1 MRIMTVGTVARS
13 WLVSYVRTIFSDA
26 GTVPEAFRLREG
38 EAEGGD
44 GGEDA
49 LRRSLGIE
57 SVIDVSGSELRVCRV
72 CRLRKPPRTHHC
84 SACKRCVVKMDHHCP
99 WTGNCVA
106 FGNYK
111 FFVLF
116 LFWTSFLG
124 LFVAAALLPAVVTYS
139 AESGSVHQLI
149 TFIMGLVFGLAIGAF
164 FYSHVRLMQ
173 QNMTT
178 LESMGSGSSMITITY
193 GWNVGPLAN
202 VKQVLGNNYLLW
214 LVPVATSTG
223 DGISWP
229 QRQESHSS
237 LTAETDRLIDQAAP
251 VSDAAV

>member
-1 MRIMTVGTVARS
+1 M
-13 WLVSYVRTIFSDA
+13 
-26 GTVPEAFRLREG
+26 
-38 EAEGGD
+38 
-44 GGEDA
+44 
-49 LRRSLGIE
+49 
-57 SVIDVSGSELRVCRV
+57 
-72 CRLRKPPRTHHC
+72 
-84 SACKRCVVKMDHHCP
+84 
-99 WTGNCVA
+99 A

-116 LFWTSFLG
+116 LFWTTVMG
-124 LFVAAALLPAVVTYS
+124 LYIAAALLPVVVTYS
-139 AESGSVHQLI
+139 AESSSVHQLI

-178 LESMGSGSSMITITY
+178 LESMGSGSSMITVTY
-193 GWNVGPLAN
+193 SWNVSPLVN

-229 QRQESHSS
+229 QRQEPQNGAS
-237 LTAETDRLIDQAAP
+237 AETDRLIDQAAP
-251 VSDAAV
+251 ADDAV